1 MSDLLFFLLMLAA
14 VLAVRCFLLSFARVK
29 GRSMLPTLR
38 DREWLLVWRLPY
50 IWGQPRRFDV
60 VICHYPGRRVKR
72 LPFLP
77 QCFVKRVVG
86 LPGETVEVI
95 EGVLHIDGQPV
106 EEHFLDPHR
115 TRFFRNR
122 PSVTLGPDEYF
133 VMGDNRDNSNDSRRV
148 GPLKRRAIIGRVA
161 CVLWP
166 LKSIRRLTPPPA
178 SD

>member
-1 MSDLLFFLLMLAA
+1 MSDLTYFLLMLAA
-14 VLAVRCFLLSFARVK
+14 VLAVRFFVLSFARVK

-50 IWGQPRRFDV
+50 VLGRPRRFDV
-60 VICHYPGRRVKR
+60 VICHYPGRRMKR

-95 EGVLHIDGQPV
+95 EGVLHIGGQPV
-106 EEHFLDPHR
+106 EEHFLDPQH

-122 PSVTLGPDEYF
+122 PPVTLGPEEYF
-133 VMGDNRDNSNDSRRV
+133 VMGDNRDNSNDSRRI

-166 LKSIRRLTPPPA
+166 MKGVRRLKPHT
-178 SD
+178 D

>member
-1 MSDLLFFLLMLAA
+1 MNDLLYFLTLLCA
-14 VLAVRCFLLSFARVK
+14 VLTVRLLLFSFAHVK

-38 DREWLLVWRLPY
+38 DKEWLLVWRLPFVL
-50 IWGQPRRFDV
+50 GCPRRFDV
-60 VICHYPGRRVKR
+60 VICHYPGRRMKR
-72 LPFLP
+72 LPFLS

-86 LPGETVEVI
+86 LPGETLEVI

-106 EEHFLDPHR
+106 EEPFLDQQR
-115 TRFFRNR
+115 ARFFRNR
-122 PSVTLGPDEYF
+122 PLVTLGPDEYF

-148 GPLKRRAIIGRVA
+148 GPIKRRAIIGRVA

-166 LKSIRRLTPPPA
+166 LKSIRRLTPPPS